1 MPSESYTI
9 MGESGFTLLEI
20 LLTIIILSIALIPLM
35 EMIPHALV
43 LDKGIERETQAVFL
57 AQQKLEEIKG
67 KAIYDFS
74 PDYSESATAFPS
86 PHSAYK
92 YTISDNL
99 DTGIRE
105 IAVNVWY
112 DEDDDNTIDENEAE
126 VELNTK
132 IAERD

>member
-1 MPSESYTI
+1 
-9 MGESGFTLLEI
+9 MGENGFTLLEI
-20 LLTIIILSIALIPLM
+20 LLTIIILGMALIPLM
-35 EMIPHALV
+35 EMIPQALV
-43 LDKGIERETQAVFL
+43 LDNKVERETQAVFL

-86 PHSAYK
+86 PHSIFK
-92 YTISDNL
+92 YIVSD
-99 DTGIRE
+99 DQGAGIKE

-112 DEDDDNTIDENEAE
+112 DEDGDNTVDSDEDE

-132 IAERD
+132 VAERD